1 MPEHPRFRDLIARPT
16 RAFAL
21 VLFALALFSTPAA
34 AKYAAMVVDADTGRV
49 YFARNADKR
58 KHPASLTKMM
68 TLYMVFEALEAK
80 RLRLDQPLKVSKYA
94 AKRPPSRLRLRAG
107 QTITVRQAIEAL
119 AVKSAND
126 VATVVAEA
134 MGGSESRFARI
145 MTKRA
150 RALGMSR
157 TTFGNASGL
166 PHQAQ
171 RSTARDMV
179 KLAQALRRDFPQY
192 YSYFSQKTFR
202 YKGRIY
208 RSHNNLLGRFQG
220 TTGIKTGYTNAAGFN
235 LVAAV
240 ERGEHRLIGVVFG
253 GRTARSRDRHMR
265 RILGRVFY
273 QLEKAPHIITP
284 ERVPVPAFRP
294 DDETRARAADA
305 ARERAARE
313 AGVPV
318 PAHKPVPGAK
328 GVIEARRQPTANV
341 GQAGWAVQFGAYSN
355 YRRASQMARHIAERE
370 PALAAEGLAIEPLQR
385 GGHRLYRAR
394 ITGLTELAARRACA
408 RLERRDLPCV
418 PVGPDGGV

>member
-1 MPEHPRFRDLIARPT
+1 MPV
-16 RAFAL
+16 RAI
-21 VLFALALFSTPAA
+21 ALALVGLVLLSAPAA
-34 AKYAAMVVDADTGRV
+34 AKYAAMVVDAETGRV
-49 YFARNADKR
+49 YFARNADAR
-58 KHPASLTKMM
+58 NHPASLTKMM
-68 TLYMVFEALEAK
+68 TLYMVFEALESK
-80 RLRLDQPLKVSKYA
+80 RLTMNQPLTVSKYA
-94 AKRPPSRLRLRAG
+94 ARRPPSRLRLRAG

-126 VATVVAEA
+126 VAAVVAEA
-134 MGGSESRFARI
+134 LGGSERSFARL

-150 RALGMSR
+150 RQLGMSR

-166 PHQAQ
+166 PHRAQ

-179 KLAQALRRDFPQY
+179 TLALALRRDFPQY
-192 YSYFSQKTFR
+192 YSYFSQKDFR
-202 YKGRIY
+202 YKGRTY
-208 RSHNNLLGRFQG
+208 RTHNNLLGRFAG

-273 QLEKAPHIITP
+273 QLDKAPHIITP
-284 ERVPVPAFRP
+284 ERVPIPAFRP
-294 DDETRARAADA
+294 DEPTRVRAAEE

-318 PAHKPVPGAK
+318 PALKPPAG
-328 GVIEARRQPTANV
+328 GTIEARRPVRAGEADQT
-341 GQAGWAVQFGAYSN
+341 GWAVQFGAYSN
-355 YRRASQMARHIAERE
+355 YGRASQMAQRIAERE

-385 GGHRLYRAR
+385 GGHQLYRAR
-394 ITGLTELAARRACA
+394 ISGLSEFAARRACA
-408 RLERRDLPCV
+408 RLERKALPCV